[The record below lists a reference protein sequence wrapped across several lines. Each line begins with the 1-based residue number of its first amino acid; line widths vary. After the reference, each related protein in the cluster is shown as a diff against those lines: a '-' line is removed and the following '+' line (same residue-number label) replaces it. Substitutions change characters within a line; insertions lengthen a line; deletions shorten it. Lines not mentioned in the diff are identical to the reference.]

1 MEEQLGNA
9 VFIGDFEADSPEW
22 HKLRSEGIGGSEIGT
37 ILGLNP
43 WESAYTLWHKKQ
55 GLIPD
60 QLEPNWSIRFGKA
73 FEQPILNLFEEQHP
87 ELEFVTAGTWRSK
100 TYAFQHANPDAVYQ
114 DKNTG
119 EYVVVEVKTSR
130 APWDEIPKHYLAQ
143 LQWYLD
149 TFQFKRGY
157 IVAVAGW
164 NWEEHEI
171 AYDEFQASV
180 AIASATRF
188 WGYMTNAVKPDW
200 DGSESTYETV
210 RKISNSE
217 FDGEFEAGD
226 LGMYLSLA
234 QTKADEAV
242 AELNK
247 LKSQVLEE
255 MGSAKVA
262 VFTTDHGKFVVA
274 SKQRRGDGLPYLQ
287 VKKTK

>member
-1 MEEQLGNA
+1 MEGQLGNA
-9 VFIGDFEADSPEW
+9 TFIGNYESDSPEW
-22 HKLRSEGIGGSEIGT
+22 HALRASGIGGSEIGT

-60 QLEPNWSIRFGKA
+60 QIEPNWSIRFGKA
-73 FEQPILNLFEEQHP
+73 FEQPILTLFEEQHP
-87 ELEFVTAGTWRSK
+87 ELEFVTAGTWQSN
-100 TYAFQHANPDAVYQ
+100 THAWQHANPDAVYL

-164 NWEEHEI
+164 NWVEHAV

-180 AIASATRF
+180 SLSAAERF
-188 WGYMTNAVKPDW
+188 WKHLTDAKKPDW
-200 DGSESTYETV
+200 DGSDSTYETA
-210 RKISNSE
+210 RKLASK
-217 FDGEFEAGD
+217 EFEGEYDAGD
-226 LGMYLSLA
+226 LGMYLALA
-234 QTKADEAV
+234 QAKADEANDF
-242 AELNK
+242 LQHI
-247 LKSQVLEE
+247 KSQLLEE
-255 MGSAKVA
+255 MGSAKTVI
-262 VFTTDHGKFVVA
+262 FTTDLEKFVVA

-287 VKKTK
+287 VKKNK